1 VTRGLD
7 VCPIRFSEPAD
18 LVVLNG
24 LARHMP
30 AQIYLD
36 YNATAPMLSAVQG
49 ALAAALA
56 AHGNPSSVH
65 SFGRAQRARVEAARV
80 QVAALVGAK
89 VQQVVFTSGG
99 TEANNLALTG
109 VAAKTVIVSAIEH
122 DSILNCAD
130 QPLVAPVQPTG
141 VIDLEKLET
150 LIAEAL
156 PPVLVSVMLANNE
169 TGVIQPIAAVAKI
182 VHAHGALLH
191 CDAVQAIGRIVVDM
205 TAFGIDLMTISAHK
219 IGGPQGIGALIVG
232 EQVYLQ
238 PQMRGGGQERGAR
251 AGTENVPGVVGF
263 GVAAAENS
271 LEDWGRV
278 AHLREDL
285 EVRLGKAFG
294 KDLQILGR
302 EAVRLPNT
310 CCVVRPGISAETQII
325 ALDLAGIA
333 VSAGSACSS
342 GKVQASHVLSA
353 MGVADTIARNAI
365 RVSLGPTTS
374 EADIDFF
381 FETYRALRTRG
392 VEHAA

>member
-1 VTRGLD
+1 MRL
-7 VCPIRFSEPAD
+7 SEPAD
-18 LVVLNG
+18 LAVLNG

-36 YNATAPMLSAVQG
+36 YNATAPMLSAAQAAV
-49 ALAAALA
+49 AAALA
-56 AHGNPSSVH
+56 THGNPSSVH
-65 SFGRAQRARVEAARV
+65 SFGRAQRARIEAVRV
-80 QVAALVGAK
+80 QVAALVGAEA
-89 VQQVVFTSGG
+89 QQVVFTSGG
-99 TEANNLALTG
+99 TEANNFALIG
-109 VAAKTVIVSAIEH
+109 VATKTVIVSAIEH

-130 QPLVAPVQPTG
+130 RPLIAPVQNTG

-150 LIAEAL
+150 LIAEAP

-191 CDAVQAIGRIVVDM
+191 CDAVQAVGRIAVDM
-205 TAFGIDLMTISAHK
+205 TALGIDLMTISAHK

-232 EQVYLQ
+232 EHVRLQ
-238 PQMRGGGQERGAR
+238 PQMRGGGQERGSR
-251 AGTENVPGVVGF
+251 AGTENVPGAVGF
-263 GVAAAENS
+263 GVAAAHNS
-271 LEDWGRV
+271 LEDWDRV
-278 AHLREDL
+278 ARLRESL
-285 EVRLGKAFG
+285 ETRLGKTFG
-294 KDLQILGR
+294 NDLQIFGH

-310 CCVVRPGISAETQII
+310 CCVARAGISAETQII

-342 GKVQASHVLSA
+342 GKVQASHVLAA
-353 MGVADTIARNAI
+353 MGVADPVARNAI
-365 RVSLGPTTS
+365 RISLGPTTS

-381 FETYRALRTRG
+381 FETYRALPTRG